1 MEPFIGQIM
10 MFGGNFAI
18 RGWAKCDG
26 QLLAISSHSA
36 LFSILGTTY
45 GGDGQS
51 TFGLPD
57 LRSRVPIHA
66 GNGPGLANRSLGEKA
81 GVENVTLSASQIPSH
96 AHGVTINT
104 SSSEGDTALPGDHIL
119 AKSGTG
125 GYTTQATDS
134 TLGGASSTNTGGSQ
148 SHTNVQPYLAVNFL
162 IALEG
167 VYPSRN

>member
-26 QLLAISSHSA
+26 QLLAISQYSA

-45 GGDGQS
+45 GGDGHS

-57 LRSRVPIHA
+57 LRGRVPIHA
-66 GNGPGLANRSLGEKA
+66 GNGPGLSNKALGQKA
-81 GVENVTLSASQIPSH
+81 GHENVTLSEAQIPSH

-104 SSSEGDTALPGDHIL
+104 SSSEGDTAIPGANIL

-134 TLGGASSTNTGGSQ
+134 TLGGASSTNTGGGQ
-148 SHTNVQPYLAVNFL
+148 SHTNMQPYLAVTFL

-167 VYPSRN
+167 IYPSRN